1 MHLKTL
7 WFYRKMI
14 FREYKPEEE
23 ARDVKNSTP
32 FASSWEKEVILYN
45 SVSGI

>member
-1 MHLKTL
+1 MPLKTL
-7 WFYRKMI
+7 LLYGKII

-45 SVSGI
+45 NVLSI